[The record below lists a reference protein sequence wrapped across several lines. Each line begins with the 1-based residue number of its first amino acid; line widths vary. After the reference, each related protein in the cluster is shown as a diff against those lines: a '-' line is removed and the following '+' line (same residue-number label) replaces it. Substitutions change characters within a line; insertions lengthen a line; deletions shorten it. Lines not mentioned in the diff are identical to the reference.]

1 MQVLPDSFK
10 KEVTDKWL
18 AHIEKISNR
27 DDYDVGIN
35 WVTEA
40 QGMLAFLNKQ
50 DRTDELKNTFREWDT
65 WDEVRNEKWY
75 DALPELKFLEEY
87 RAK

>member
-18 AHIEKISNR
+18 AHIEKISSR